1 MRRALDEARAHLPAI
16 DGGPFGACLVRGD
29 EVLAVAHNT
38 VLKDLDPTCHGE
50 ITAIRLAALKLQ
62 SYDLSGC
69 EIYSTT
75 EPCPMCFAAIHWAR
89 LGRVIYGTAIGEV
102 AQLGFNELTIG
113 SPADA
118 GPGPEPGGHLSGL
131 SRRRMPAAPRRVG
144 PDAGAPDL
152 LKSARRC
159 ATAAG
164 PSPPPDLNS
173 LRLPW
178 VFLYSAGEDLLN
190 WGKL

>member
-1 MRRALDEARAHLPAI
+1 MASESFQPNPVFMRRALAEALTHLPAV

-38 VLKDLDPTCHGE
+38 VLKDRDPTCHAE
-50 ITAIRLAALKLQ
+50 INAIRLAARRLQ

-69 EIYSTT
+69 DIYSST

-113 SPADA
+113 SRQMQALGRSPVVIYPGFLADECRQLLA
-118 GPGPEPGGHLSGL
+118 EWAQLPG
-131 SRRRMPAAPRRVG
+131 RQV
-144 PDAGAPDL
+144 
-152 LKSARRC
+152 
-159 ATAAG
+159 
-164 PSPPPDLNS
+164 
-173 LRLPW
+173 
-178 VFLYSAGEDLLN
+178 Y
-190 WGKL
+190 

>member
-1 MRRALDEARAHLPAI
+1 VSSEFFKPNPDFMRRALDEARAHLAAM

-29 EVLAVAHNT
+29 EVLAAAHNT
-38 VLKDLDPTCHGE
+38 VLRDLDPTCHAE
-50 ITAIRLAALKLQ
+50 TTAIRLAALKLQ

-113 SPADA
+113 SRQMQALGRSPVVIY
-118 GPGPEPGGHLSGL
+118 SGFL
-131 SRRRMPAAPRRVG
+131 VDECRR
-144 PDAGAPDL
+144 L
-152 LKSARRC
+152 LTDWA
-159 ATAAG
+159 
-164 PSPPPDLNS
+164 
-173 LRLPW
+173 RLPGRQ
-178 VFLYSAGEDLLN
+178 VY
-190 WGKL
+190 

>member
-1 MRRALDEARAHLPAI
+1 MRRALAEALTHLPAV

-38 VLKDLDPTCHGE
+38 VLKDRDPTCHAE
-50 ITAIRLAALKLQ
+50 INAIRLAARRLQ

-69 EIYSTT
+69 DIYSST

-113 SPADA
+113 SRQMQALGRSPVVIYPGFLADECRQLLA
-118 GPGPEPGGHLSGL
+118 EWAQLPG
-131 SRRRMPAAPRRVG
+131 RQV
-144 PDAGAPDL
+144 
-152 LKSARRC
+152 
-159 ATAAG
+159 
-164 PSPPPDLNS
+164 
-173 LRLPW
+173 
-178 VFLYSAGEDLLN
+178 Y
-190 WGKL
+190 